1 MAWGE
6 KTPEEEKEKK
16 WSMNSLDHLISL
28 RLSEERT
35 RTSSEINDLKN
46 QIRNLERENKR
57 LLSDQSIMSSEWN
70 KQAAKLSGA
79 LESQANYSKQ
89 VYNKLDEVLKRESEA
104 KKIINKNFKAMEE
117 YLNEISKTTLEE
129 VSKRLQEAFE
139 QFSSDQQEQDSI
151 INGHSDDLN
160 MLKDKLKLASDMS
173 DATTPEW
180 VNAIDELTSQFSS
193 ALTDLEKRFNEDS
206 NELNMKLD
214 SLQTLLKGE
223 LPLQPRA

>member
-1 MAWGE
+1 MVFPSLLFIVYSE
-6 KTPEEEKEKK
+6 KISLCPFLDLYVKTPIRESGELLET
-16 WSMNSLDHLISL
+16 SLQ
-28 RLSEERT
+28 
-35 RTSSEINDLKN
+35 
-46 QIRNLERENKR
+46 QIGR
-57 LLSDQSIMSSEWN
+57 
-70 KQAAKLSGA
+70 
-79 LESQANYSKQ
+79 
-89 VYNKLDEVLKRESEA
+89 VLKRESEA
-104 KKIINKNFKAMEE
+104 KKIINKNFRAMEE
-117 YLNEISKTTLEE
+117 HLNKISKTTLEE

-139 QFSSDQQEQDSI
+139 QFSSDQEEQDNI

-223 LPLQPRA
+223 LPLQPRV